1 MYITLQLS
9 QEGNS
14 NRERNL
20 FAGFL
25 TTRNTVALTSADAI
39 VEKLD
44 GLPGTEDLLFRRLWK
59 EGRLE
64 YRGCQCA
71 DDCDVSCARLVCAS
85 IRSKRPLLI
94 ELPDS
99 ESRRPALLFATAL
112 LRYWTDWRDLRNDPP
127 APVVYFGSHI
137 GIREH
142 LSQTRISG
150 MVVNLGGVFE
160 KEDLSKGSGSVG
172 DSMPNAAGDLA
183 AQLPKV
189 ITVYAPA
196 DPVAIIQECKPGLV
210 AIDLGES
217 PRLSWLQ
224 TLLKCTSERRIRTIA
239 WGQNP
244 LSECSPEF
252 SPFGLVFVWPPQSRG
267 EVSLRS
273 ISHPARH
280 TVVPYLVGG
289 SDAEGFSDH
298 IRKASRILAS
308 AGTLSNGRFSQDAL
322 AVHWGYLRCL
332 ESLHVPA
339 DLYEAEAPHFW
350 GMKSLHSVQ
359 EAASQFRKGCVGTL
373 PELGGRLE
381 EAVGHLEEAQDLI
394 IEGGPPIW
402 RLLTNVCIAEPEV
415 GAVRLLTFTSRARY
429 ELFAYALLARYNI
442 SSDDLRELRIV
453 PLTAEYLAAKNG
465 KRDGWENEKRKVV
478 VVGLPGPLAIPK
490 MLPIVQQSEFEIL
503 VYPHQLGSLKGR
515 IAECN
520 RRLQTNLS
528 VVYELSDACDRRANR
543 TMDLATGSP
552 TITVGEVMVADV
564 GSASARRA
572 KKADLRL
579 SDTRAADEV
588 ARLFEV
594 DEDTEVQRDEG
605 VGGHALEE
613 QTPQSV
619 WCERAFRVEFDGN
632 WEALFSGDARINV
645 VGKGPSGEE
654 AIERPIE
661 SLKPGEKVLFI
672 QGQERQVL
680 YDLLIARVHKHPAF
694 ELHLA
699 LVKRWQ
705 DDLIEAFFHRR
716 SARSVPDLLKRLQE
730 EGSRLVSPLTL
741 RFWLAR
747 STLCPSDPEDLRRLG
762 DILDLSFVQEH
773 YKRIAKA
780 AERIRGL
787 HRGLAHRLN
796 HWLQDQLGESKGETT
811 NDLIDSELGLR
822 FSDFKN
828 SLVIL
833 QVETVTEERG
843 LFLRSRMGRL
853 EKKER

>member
-1 MYITLQLS
+1 MAWITQK
-9 QEGNS
+9 
-14 NRERNL
+14 
-20 FAGFL
+20 
-25 TTRNTVALTSADAI
+25 AI
-39 VEKLD
+39 REKLE
-44 GLPGTEDLLFRRLWK
+44 GLPGTDDLLFQRLWT
-59 EGRLE
+59 EGRLQ
-64 YRGCQCA
+64 YRAHRCA
-71 DDCDVSCARLVCAS
+71 DDCDFFNARLVCTS
-85 IRSKRPLLI
+85 IRLNSPLLI
-94 ELPDS
+94 EFPDI
-99 ESRRPALLFATAL
+99 ESHRPALLFATAL
-112 LRYWTDWRDLRNDPP
+112 LRYWEDWRNSREGPL
-127 APVVYFGSHI
+127 APVLYFGSHI

-142 LSQTRISG
+142 LSRTRISG
-150 MVVNLGGVFE
+150 MPVNLAGVFE
-160 KEDLSKGSGSVG
+160 KEDLSRGSDGLG
-172 DSMPNAAGDLA
+172 DSVRNARGDLG

-252 SPFGLVFVWPPQSRG
+252 SPFGRVFVWPPQSRG
-267 EVSLRS
+267 GVSLES
-273 ISHPARH
+273 IFHPARH

-289 SDAEGFSDH
+289 SDAERFSGH
-298 IRKASRILAS
+298 MRKASRILAS
-308 AGTLSNGRFSQDAL
+308 ACTLSKGRFSQDAL

-359 EAASQFRKGCVGTL
+359 EAAWQFRKGCMGTF

-381 EAVGHLEEAQDLI
+381 EAAGHIEQAQELI
-394 IEGGPPIW
+394 IEGGPPLW
-402 RLLTNVCIAEPEV
+402 RLLTNICIAEPEV
-415 GAVRLLTFTSRARY
+415 DTVRLLTFTSRARY

-453 PLTAEYLAAKNG
+453 PLTSEDLAVKNG
-465 KRDGWENEKRKVV
+465 KRDGWEKEKRRVV

-490 MLPIVQQSEFEIL
+490 MLPILLETEFQIL

-515 IAECN
+515 MAECN
-520 RRLQTNLS
+520 RRLQTNVS
-528 VVYELSDACDRRANR
+528 VVYELSDAFERRANR
-543 TMDLATGSP
+543 TTHPATEFSA
-552 TITVGEVMVADV
+552 ITVGEVMIADA
-564 GSASARRA
+564 GSASTRRA

-579 SDTRAADEV
+579 SDAHATDEV
-588 ARLFEV
+588 ARLFEF
-594 DEDTEVQRDEG
+594 DEDAEVHRDEG
-605 VGGHALEE
+605 AAGHATEE

-619 WCERAFRVEFDGN
+619 WCEKAFRVEFEGN

-645 VGKGPSGEE
+645 VEKRPSGEE
-654 AIERPIE
+654 AIERSIE
-661 SLKPGEKVLFI
+661 SLKPSERVLFI
-672 QGQERQVL
+672 QGQERQEL

-705 DDLIEAFFHRR
+705 DDLIEAFFYRQSKR
-716 SARSVPDLLKRLQE
+716 GVPDLLKRLQDA
-730 EGSRLVSPLTL
+730 GSRLVSPLTL

-762 DILDLSFVQEH
+762 DILGLTFVREH

-796 HWLQDQLGESKGETT
+796 HWLQDQLGESRAEAT